1 MNFSLKRFYYQSCC
15 EELRVLKPGNHSFQ
29 SKILGMDHKKFELG
43 AKISS
48 EILSDN
54 NLKLGEAIYLAAT
67 KCFKELRSN
76 YNLGII
82 LLCAPI
88 FKIPKNKYFNL
99 RVELTKIINEIPETQ
114 GKLILNAIREVGPAG
129 IKKYSGKGN
138 IYSKSYLKFSEIMK
152 VGANWDR
159 ISRSYTNNYKEIF
172 TDGLPYLTLSLKRFN
187 YNRSISSLFLNFLSL
202 DYDSHILRKYG
213 IEKAAKVQRKAALLK
228 NIKSRKKLS
237 ISLQKFDKYLK
248 FLNLN
253 PGTCADL
260 TVTTLLIS
268 KIRDIFKFQ
277 I

>member
-1 MNFSLKRFYYQSCC
+1 MNFSLKKIYYQSCC
-15 EELRVLKPGNHSFQ
+15 EELRVLKPGNHSLQ

-54 NLKLGEAIYLAAT
+54 NLKLGESIYLAAT
-67 KCFKELRSN
+67 KCYKELRSN

-88 FKIPKNKYFNL
+88 FKIPNNKYSNF
-99 RVELTKIINEIPETQ
+99 RIELIKIINGISETQ
-114 GKLILNAIREVGPAG
+114 GKLILKAIREVKPAG
-129 IKKYSGKGN
+129 IQKYSGEGD
-138 IYSKSYLKFSEIMK
+138 IYSKNCLKFNEIMK
-152 VGANWDR
+152 LGANWDR
-159 ISRSYTNNYKEIF
+159 ISRSYINNYKEIF
-172 TDGLPYLTLSLKRFN
+172 SEGLPYFMLLLKRFN
-187 YNRSISSLFLNFLSL
+187 YNKAITSVFLNYLSL

-213 IEKAAKVQRKAALLK
+213 VDKAAKVQRKAVFLK
-228 NIKSRKKLS
+228 KIKNRRQLC
-237 ISLQKFDKYLK
+237 ISVEKFDRYLK

-260 TVTTLLIS
+260 TVTTLLIN